1 LAQFSGLAHFHRH
14 IGVAERLAIPKT
26 AQLETRES
34 TMNDSKTRNAPI
46 FRIRCIAA
54 TIWLIAFAV
63 ATRGFAQGPAA
74 PRSNQSQG
82 TQTTL
87 LPLSGRNAQTGSVIA
102 VESPIA
108 GTTNSVNTINPTV
121 QVQGPYSGSAHSTTK
136 LPFSG
141 KLSLREAIERGLDF
155 NLGAV
160 GLSNAARQAQ
170 GQSQVARS
178 ALLPNLSGN
187 LTETVEQINLRA
199 SGIKFRS
206 PIPGFVFPTIVG
218 PFNVMDARASLTQSI
233 FDMTARNNYRSAN
246 EVYHANQF
254 SARDARDLVV
264 LAVGGAYLQVIA
276 TKERVKSAH
285 AQLDTAN
292 ALYQQNSQKRGVG
305 LVAQVDVDRSQV
317 EALAQQQRVTSLEND
332 LAKQKI
338 SLARMTGLPPTDEYD
353 LTDEVPFLAAPALS
367 LEDAL
372 KQAFDRRADLKAA
385 ESQIRAAEHTLAA
398 ARDER
403 LPSLSLSGD
412 YGAIGTNPSQSHGT
426 FTAAATLHFPI
437 WQGGRTEGDIKEAE
451 ATLAQRRAELDD
463 LKSQVESDVRN
474 AYLDLR
480 AASSQVEVAR
490 KNLEVSTETLDLTR
504 QRFEAGVT
512 DNVEVIQ
519 AQEFLTSAELDV
531 INSVFAH
538 NIAKLSL
545 ARSIASAANS
555 LQQFLSVQ

>member
-1 LAQFSGLAHFHRH
+1 
-14 IGVAERLAIPKT
+14 
-26 AQLETRES
+26 
-34 TMNDSKTRNAPI
+34 MNDRKTRCSPI
-46 FRIRCIAA
+46 FRFAGIAA
-54 TIWLIAFAV
+54 MFCV
-63 ATRGFAQGPAA
+63 ANFGIVTRASAQGA

-82 TQTTL
+82 TQANP
-87 LPLSGRNAQTGSVIA
+87 LPLSGRNGQNGSVVA

-108 GTTNSVNTINPTV
+108 GTTTSVNTLNPTV
-121 QVQGPYSGSAHSTTK
+121 QVQGPYSGGARSTSK

-155 NLGAV
+155 NLGAL

-178 ALLPNLSGN
+178 ALLPNISGN
-187 LTETVEQINLRA
+187 VTETEQQTNLRA
-199 SGIKFRS
+199 SGIRFNA
-206 PIPGFVFPTIVG
+206 PIPGFAFPTIVG
-218 PFNVMDARASLTQSI
+218 PFNVIDFRASLSQSI
-233 FDMTARNNYRSAN
+233 FDMTARNNYRSAK
-246 EVYHANQF
+246 ELSRASQF

-264 LAVGGAYLQVIA
+264 LAVAGAYLQAIA

-285 AQLDTAN
+285 AQFDTAD
-292 ALYQQNSQKRGVG
+292 ALYKQNLEKRGVG

-338 SLARMTGLPPTDEYD
+338 SLARMTGLPPSDDFD
-353 LTDEVPFLAAPALS
+353 LTDDIPFLAAPALS
-367 LEDAL
+367 LDDAL

-385 ESQIRAAEHTLAA
+385 DSQVRAAERTLAA

-403 LPSLSLSGD
+403 LPSLSVSGD
-412 YGAIGTNPSQSHGT
+412 YGAIGENPAQSHGT
-426 FTAAATLHFPI
+426 FTAVATVHLPI

-451 ATLAQRRAELDD
+451 ATLAQRRAELED

-480 AASSQVEVAR
+480 AATSQVEVAR

-538 NIAKLSL
+538 NVAKLSL
-545 ARSIASAANS
+545 ARSIASAADN
-555 LQQFLSVQ
+555 LQQFLRLQ